1 MSEKKVVRK
10 AENELEMLRLIIQEN
25 PILFNRVLN
34 RLREQRDLSKQ
45 SIFDAVKQKQEA
57 QKNKG

>member
-1 MSEKKVVRK
+1 MSEKKITRK
-10 AENELEMLRLIIQEN
+10 VDNELEMLRLIIQEN
-25 PILFNRVLN
+25 PMLFNRVLN

-45 SIFDAVKQKQEA
+45 SIFDAVKQKEA